1 MASGVYI
8 ATRWAVNAMTKKL
21 VTYVYAERV
30 AALSAIATREDR
42 RISAVDEDAIKE
54 FLAAE
59 QFDDASGRNHV
70 MRAYLQS
77 TRSYSSLYQAL
88 AR

>member
-1 MASGVYI
+1 MK
-8 ATRWAVNAMTKKL
+8 KKL
-21 VTYVYAERV
+21 VTYLDAELV

-42 RISAVDEDAIKE
+42 RISAVDKDAIKE

-59 QFDDASGRNHV
+59 QFGDASGRNHV

>member
-8 ATRWAVNAMTKKL
+8 AIRWAVNVMKKKL
-21 VTYVYAERV
+21 VTYVEAELV
-30 AALSAIATREDR
+30 AALSAIAKREGR
-42 RISAVDEDAIKE
+42 QISAVVEDAVNG

-59 QFDDASGRNHV
+59 QFGDASGRNHV
-70 MRAYLQS
+70 MPAYLRS
-77 TRSYSSLYQAL
+77 ARSYSSLYQVL

>member
-1 MASGVYI
+1 M
-8 ATRWAVNAMTKKL
+8 NAMKKKL
-21 VTYVYAERV
+21 VTYVDAELV

-59 QFDDASGRNHV
+59 QIWRRQWS
-70 MRAYLQS
+70 
-77 TRSYSSLYQAL
+77 
-88 AR
+88 